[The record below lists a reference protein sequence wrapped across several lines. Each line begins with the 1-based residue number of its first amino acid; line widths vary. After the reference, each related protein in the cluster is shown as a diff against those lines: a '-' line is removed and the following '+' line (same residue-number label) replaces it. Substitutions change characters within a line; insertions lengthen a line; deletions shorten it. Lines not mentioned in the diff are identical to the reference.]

1 MRIYQFYIVFIY
13 LCCAY
18 TASATHIVGGNFEV
32 KQTARN
38 SFTVELFVY
47 RDARPG
53 SVALP
58 PTLNVLVYRK
68 SDLTITQNLSLIR
81 ESSNAIELGDGCFTP
96 QDLDFE
102 EHHYVL
108 TNVNLPDSPG
118 GYVITTNT
126 QFCCRNS
133 LISNIKLF
141 ITSGSPRVGTKLT
154 IDIPDPASTIQNS
167 SPDLG
172 PYPNNGYFCINDLK
186 PILLEATDPDGDS
199 LSYELV
205 TPLDTTLGNVLSY
218 KPVIW
223 ENGFSLNN
231 AIGGNPP
238 LTINPTTGE
247 LIGSP
252 DNISVYVFSY
262 IVREFRNGIEIGS
275 VRRDLQF
282 YGLNCET
289 NTPPTIVSP
298 VEDDFTTK
306 ALDLFCEDILIEDLN
321 GTDSIYMFTQ
331 YSEPNGANLLSNPQV
346 PSSVSS
352 NGSLSSRLCWS
363 PSCADAFYKNS
374 IAVTITAYSFGC
386 DKIDTVSKNIIVD
399 IEPIEDK
406 IKANIPNLFTPNG
419 DGVNDFYEVSKLNE
433 SGCFAELEILIFNR
447 WGEKVFES
455 TNPNFKWDGSKSGN
469 PLPAGVYYFLIRGN
483 YASQSFEYK
492 NYLTLVK

>member
-1 MRIYQFYIVFIY
+1 M
-13 LCCAY
+13 
-18 TASATHIVGGNFEV
+18 ATHIVGGNFEV

-38 SFTVELFVY
+38 SFTVELFIY

-53 SVALP
+53 SVNLP

-68 SDLTITQNLSLIR
+68 SDLAIAQNLTLIR
-81 ESSNAIELGDGCFTP
+81 ESSKTIELGDGCFTP

-108 TNVNLPDSPG
+108 ANVTLADSPG
-118 GYVITTNT
+118 GYVITTNP

-133 LISNIKLF
+133 LISNIMLF

-154 IDIPDPASTIQNS
+154 IDIPDPASTLQNS

-172 PYPNNGYFCINDLK
+172 PYPNNGYFCINDLR
-186 PILLEATDPDGDS
+186 PINLKATDPDGDS

-205 TPLDTTLGNVLSY
+205 TPLDTTLGNLLSY
-218 KPVIW
+218 KEVIW

-238 LTINPTTGE
+238 LAIDPVTGE

-252 DNISVYVFSY
+252 DNIGVYVFSY
-262 IVREFRNGIEIGS
+262 IVREYRNGVEIGS

-289 NTPPTIVSP
+289 NSPPTIVSP
-298 VEDDFTTK
+298 IENNFTTE
-306 ALDLFCEDILIEDLN
+306 ALDFFCEEILIEDLN
-321 GTDSIYMFTQ
+321 SADSIFMLAAF
-331 YSEPNGANLLSNPQV
+331 SEPSGASLLSNPQV
-346 PSSVSS
+346 PSFVSS
-352 NGSLSSRLCWS
+352 NGTLSTRLCWA

-386 DKIDTVSKNIIVD
+386 DKIDTVSKNILID

-406 IKANIPNLFTPNG
+406 IEASIPNLFTPNG
-419 DGVNDFYEVSKLNE
+419 DGVNDYYEVSNLAE
-433 SGCFAELEILIFNR
+433 SGCFSELEILIFNR

-455 TNPNFKWDGSKSGN
+455 TNPNFKWDGSKNGN
-469 PLPAGVYYFLIRGN
+469 PLTAGVYYYLIRGN
-483 YASQSFEYK
+483 YASQVFEYK
-492 NYLTLVK
+492 DYMTIIR